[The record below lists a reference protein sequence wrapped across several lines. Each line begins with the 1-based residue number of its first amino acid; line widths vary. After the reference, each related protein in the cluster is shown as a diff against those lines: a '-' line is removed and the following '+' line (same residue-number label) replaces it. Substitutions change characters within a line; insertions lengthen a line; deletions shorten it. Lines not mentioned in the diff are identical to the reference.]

1 MKFGGH
7 GFSHI
12 LLNTIPQMMRRGYSQ
27 EDIDQIII
35 KNPKTWLTL

>member
-12 LLNTIPQMMRRGYSQ
+12 LLNTIPQMMRRGYSIS
-27 EDIDQIII
+27 EINQIII
-35 KNPKTWLTL
+35 ANPAQWLTL